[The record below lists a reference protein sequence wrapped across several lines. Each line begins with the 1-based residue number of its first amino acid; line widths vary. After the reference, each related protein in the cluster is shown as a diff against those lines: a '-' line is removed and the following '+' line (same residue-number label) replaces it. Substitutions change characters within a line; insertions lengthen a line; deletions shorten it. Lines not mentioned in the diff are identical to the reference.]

1 MGALITVEGLDGAG
15 KRTLSS
21 VLTATLSARGARVA
35 TMAFPRYGRSVAA
48 DLVADALHGRVG
60 DLGDSVYGM
69 AVLFALDRSAAAT
82 ELAALLAEHD
92 VVLLDRYSAS
102 NAAFGAARLHQDARG
117 PFQDWVRGL
126 EFGRLALPVPAL
138 QVLLRVPVQVAA
150 SRAVQRAGTEADRAR
165 DAFERDGGL
174 QTRTATVYDGLA
186 ADRWGSPWFVY
197 APSGEQSAVDV
208 LADRVLATLG

>member
-1 MGALITVEGLDGAG
+1 MGALVAVEGLDGAG
-15 KRTLSS
+15 KRTLTGA
-21 VLTATLSARGARVA
+21 LTTTLRARGARVA
-35 TMAFPRYGRSVAA
+35 TLAFPRYGLSVPA

-82 ELAALLAEHD
+82 ELAGLLAAHD
-92 VVLLDRYSAS
+92 VVLLDRYTAS

-117 PFQDWVRGL
+117 PFQDWVRVL
-126 EFGRLALPVPAL
+126 EFGRLALPVPAV

-150 SRAVQRAGTEADRAR
+150 SRAVRRAGTEADRAR

-186 ADRWGSPWFVY
+186 TDQWCSPWFVY
-197 APSGEQSAVDV
+197 APSAEPSAVDG